1 MFAPRWM
8 GLLLATFAGL
18 GVVLGGLLLTV
29 HRDWSAHLLRF
40 FVAVGAGFLLAVAFL
55 RMLPEAMEREPEWS
69 LPLVLTG
76 YFLTHLF
83 EHALV
88 PHFHFG
94 EETHVEIVHGRS
106 SVSAVAGLG
115 IHSFFDGVSIGAG
128 YAVSPVLGWLVFL
141 AIAIHK
147 LPEGFTVASIVRA
160 AGGSPRQ
167 ALGAATLVGF
177 TSVAGAATLT
187 GRPEWAGAGLALACG
202 VTIYVAATDLI
213 PEVNKEVGHHLAF
226 IVLAGLGLFLAADW
240 AVLRLAGS

>member
-1 MFAPRWM
+1 M

-29 HRDWSAHLLRF
+29 HRDWSAYLLRF
-40 FVAVGAGFLLAVAFL
+40 FVAIGAGFLLAVAFL
-55 RMLPEAMEREPEWS
+55 RMLPEAMDREPQWT

-94 EETHVEIVHGRS
+94 EETHLDIVHGRS
-106 SVSAVAGLG
+106 SLSAVAGLG

-128 YAVSPVLGWLVFL
+128 YTVSPVLGWLVFM
-141 AIAIHK
+141 AIALHK
-147 LPEGFTVASIVRA
+147 LPEGFTIASIVRA

-167 ALGAATLVGF
+167 ALGAAAIVG
-177 TSVAGAATLT
+177 VACLAGAGALA

-226 IVLAGLGLFLAADW
+226 TVLAGLALFLVADW
-240 AVLRLAGS
+240 ALHRLAGP